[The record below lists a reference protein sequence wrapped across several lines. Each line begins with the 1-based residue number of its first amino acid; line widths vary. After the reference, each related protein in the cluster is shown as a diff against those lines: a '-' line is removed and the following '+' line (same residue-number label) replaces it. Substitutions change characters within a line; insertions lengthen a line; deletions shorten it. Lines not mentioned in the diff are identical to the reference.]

1 MHYNRE
7 NEERLTRI
15 AEEDRIYTLWKH
27 SFMECET
34 AFREYVDAQPR
45 EVRQILWGYAEAGR
59 MMQQRKVNLACS
71 NMVFPDNA

>member
-1 MHYNRE
+1 MQYNRA
-7 NEERLTRI
+7 NEEQLTRI
-15 AEEDRIYTLWKH
+15 AEEDPIYKLWKQ
-27 SFMECET
+27 SFVECEKS
-34 AFREYVDAQPR
+34 FREYADAQPI